1 MSYNNNNYSNQN
13 QNKTKLADPRF
24 TLYGKFDESTKKS
37 AKLKFMLS
45 QKKNGEHVFK
55 ISVYSAEGK
64 GGSLEIPYT
73 GLMEIMTTIGVVARK
88 TEKCQYRWGFNI
100 FNPQTRKPDSRAIIS
115 VGKDDAGIVY
125 MSVRHPLEFQQA
137 VRLDFRPNFRFAL
150 VDRED
155 KPRTDGEASSI
166 VAANWA
172 SLISTFA
179 TEEFNRTWQFQEFQ
193 RKGNG
198 GGGNNY
204 GNNNGGNNSYG
215 GNNNNNGGNSYDND
229 FDELGF

>member
-24 TLYGKFDESTKKS
+24 TLYGKYDDVNKKS
-37 AKLKFMLS
+37 AKMKLMLS
-45 QKKNGEHVFK
+45 QKKSGEHVFK
-55 ISVYSAEGK
+55 LSVYSAEGK

-73 GLMEIMTTIGVVARK
+73 GLMEILTTIGIVARK
-88 TEKCQYRWGFNI
+88 AEKQQYRWGFNI

-125 MSVRHPLEFQQA
+125 ISVRHPLEFQQA
-137 VRLDFRPNFRFAL
+137 VRIDFQTNRRFAL

-166 VAANWA
+166 IAANWSA
-172 SLISTFA
+172 LVAQIA
-179 TEEFNRTWQFQEFQ
+179 TAEFNRTWQFQEFQ
-193 RKGNG
+193 RKG
-198 GGGNNY
+198 
-204 GNNNGGNNSYG
+204 GNNNGGGNYGGNSGGNG
-215 GNNNNNGGNSYDND
+215 GNNNGGYDSD